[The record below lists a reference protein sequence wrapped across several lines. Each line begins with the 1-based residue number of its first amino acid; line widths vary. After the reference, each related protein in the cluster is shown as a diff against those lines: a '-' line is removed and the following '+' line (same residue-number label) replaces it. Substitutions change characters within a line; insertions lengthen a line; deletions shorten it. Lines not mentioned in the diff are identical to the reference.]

1 MGRDIDEQEN
11 IPKKIPKAAREMS
24 GFLYLVIDEAMNQS
38 SSPLMHTTVRC
49 FKKKCEGTISCEIL
63 EENDVISRQ
72 CSKCNNG
79 GTISHSENTSWDN
92 G

>member
-1 MGRDIDEQEN
+1 MGHDIDESGN
-11 IPKKIPKAAREMS
+11 IPKKIPKAAREMA
-24 GFLYLVIDEAMNQS
+24 GFMYLVIDEAMNQS
-38 SSPLMHTTVRC
+38 SSPLMHTTIRC
-49 FKKKCEGTISCEIL
+49 FKKKCEGTISSEIL
-63 EENDVISRQ
+63 EENDVIRWQ